1 MTFFRSPL
9 LRRIVY
15 VIAAGLALVRFA
27 NRSHSEP
34 LPIDDPMPRSAV
46 ASQAR

>member
-27 NRSHSEP
+27 NRSF
-34 LPIDDPMPRSAV
+34 
-46 ASQAR
+46 